1 MYDGASDHKKLICC
15 GALHR
20 YAVNI
25 CSEGAM
31 LQIYSCAAS
40 DHMKLICFGAAAT
53 ALHTYAV
60 TICCGGG
67 PMWLLTRGFTA

>member
-1 MYDGASDHKKLICC
+1 
-15 GALHR
+15 
-20 YAVNI
+20 
-25 CSEGAM
+25 M

-40 DHMKLICFGAAAT
+40 DHMKLICFGAAA
-53 ALHTYAV
+53 AVLHTYAV